1 MIRAGKRL
9 TGNGLVHTGPGSI
22 DSVLLTAGTDAAKL
36 IIYDNTEASGT
47 IIATLKA
54 VLETTVEWTPRG
66 HVFGKGASAAIT
78 GTTPE
83 AVIVYT

>member
-36 IIYDNTEASGT
+36 IIYDN
-47 IIATLKA
+47 IKA
-54 VLETTVEWTPRG
+54 VLETTVEWAPRG
-66 HVFGKGASAAIT
+66 HVFSKGAYGALT